1 MVNEKEIEQEGK
13 KNEIITTADALSSIE
28 KLISYIQQNNLEI
41 NNLEMKNLIK
51 LRKQVVYNNVN
62 EKDKVIQMSFFIL
75 MYDFIIINIF
85 LNFKNLK
92 FDN

>member
-1 MVNEKEIEQEGK
+1 LSKKVK

-62 EKDKVIQMSFFIL
+62 EKRQSHLDEFF
-75 MYDFIIINIF
+75 DFNI
-85 LNFKNLK
+85 
-92 FDN
+92 

>member
-1 MVNEKEIEQEGK
+1 VKEIEQESK
-13 KNEIITTADALSSIE
+13 KKWNYYYSSSIE

-62 EKDKVIQMSFFIL
+62 EKRQSHLDEFF
-75 MYDFIIINIF
+75 DFNVWFYYNKYIS
-85 LNFKNLK
+85 K
-92 FDN
+92 F

>member
-1 MVNEKEIEQEGK
+1 MSRKVK

-51 LRKQVVYNNVN
+51 LKKQIIYHNIN
-62 EKDKVIQMSFFIL
+62 EKRQSHLDEFFDL

-85 LNFKNLK
+85 LNFKN
-92 FDN
+92 FN

>member
-51 LRKQVVYNNVN
+51 LRKQVIYNNVN
-62 EKDKVIQMSFFIL
+62 EKDKVI
-75 MYDFIIINIF
+75 
-85 LNFKNLK
+85 
-92 FDN
+92 